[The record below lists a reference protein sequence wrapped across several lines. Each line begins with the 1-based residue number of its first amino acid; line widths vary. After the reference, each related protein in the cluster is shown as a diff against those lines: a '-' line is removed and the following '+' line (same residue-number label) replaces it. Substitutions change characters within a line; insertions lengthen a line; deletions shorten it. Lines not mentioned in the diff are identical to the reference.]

1 MLGSRGIWH
10 QGWKA
15 VTEHGPMAGS
25 SSFADDRWQLFH
37 TDEDR
42 SEAHDVSADHPDRLT
57 ELADLW
63 MSEAKANNVLPLND
77 LQIIGNPKDFETFIA
92 MEFKVPVPPSGQY
105 TYYPGTTEVPERS
118 AANVHN
124 VSYKV
129 LADVELTGD
138 SRGVI
143 FAHGSRFGGHA
154 LLREGRQGHLRLQ
167 LPGHPARGPHLRA
180 GAHGRTAH
188 HRRRVRE
195 GTDGGAPRGRRTAA
209 ARTSTTSWS
218 ASRRSGP

>member
-1 MLGSRGIWH
+1 
-10 QGWKA
+10 
-15 VTEHGPMAGS
+15 MAGT
-25 SSFADDRWQLFH
+25 SSFADDTWQLFH

-42 SEAHDVSADHPDRLT
+42 SEAHDVSADNPDKVK
-57 ELADLW
+57 ELVDLW

-92 MEFKVPVPPSGQY
+92 MEFKIPVPPSGQY

-143 FAHGSRFGGHA
+143 FAHGSRFGGHSLFVKDGKVTYA
-154 LLREGRQGHLRLQ
+154 YNFLGIPPEDHISA
-167 LPGHPARGPHLRA
+167 PVP
-180 GAHGRTAH
+180 HGRAAH
-188 HRRRVRE
+188 HRRGVRQ
-195 GTDGGAPRGRRTAA
+195 GTDGGAPRRGRAAEALHRRPAGRRAGDQDGD
-209 ARTSTTSWS
+209 
-218 ASRRSGP
+218 GPLLAVR